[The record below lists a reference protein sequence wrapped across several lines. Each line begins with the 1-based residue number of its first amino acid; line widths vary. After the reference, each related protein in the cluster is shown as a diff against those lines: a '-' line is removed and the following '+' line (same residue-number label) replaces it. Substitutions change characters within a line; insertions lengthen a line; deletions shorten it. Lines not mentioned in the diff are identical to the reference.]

1 MSKRKLTRKQAWRI
15 EKIQQERAA
24 RAERKD
30 AKISGYEDESSLG
43 DEQEGLVIAHYGTQV
58 EIQSCEPTVTAI
70 SDTVADTDA
79 DAEQAQNA
87 TQAIN
92 INEDGHIQKRC
103 HMRAN
108 LGSLVTGDR
117 VIWRDAGSL
126 GVVVAVLPRISE
138 LSRPD
143 PHGDMKTVA
152 ANIDNILVVI
162 APLPKP
168 HSFLIDRY
176 LVAAE
181 AIDIKPVIVL
191 NKIDLIDDKNR
202 HIIEDITALYRS
214 LGYEV
219 IEASTTQ
226 GNGLDELTAF
236 LRDKTTVFVGQSG
249 VGKSSLINKLLPNQN
264 LRVGALSDST
274 QRGTHT
280 TTTAQL
286 FHFPSIDGQSGGRLI
301 DSPGIRE
308 FGLWHMEESTILQ
321 GFIELQPHIG
331 TCKFRNC
338 QHKQEPG
345 CAILQAHERGEISE
359 RRMSSYFLL
368 RDAIEEQ

>member
-15 EKIQQERAA
+15 DKIQQERAA
-24 RAERKD
+24 RAEKKD
-30 AKISGYEDESSLG
+30 ARINAEENEGNLG
-43 DEQEGLVIAHYGTQV
+43 AEQEGLVIAHYGTQV
-58 EIQSCEPTVTAI
+58 EVQSLAATDHDN
-70 SDTVADTDA
+70 DTYAA
-79 DAEQAQNA
+79 
-87 TQAIN
+87 
-92 INEDGHIQKRC
+92 KRC
-103 HMRAN
+103 HLRAN

-117 VIWRDAGSL
+117 IIWRDADPM
-126 GVVVAVLPRISE
+126 GVVVAVLPRENE

-162 APLPKP
+162 APLPRP

-181 AIDIKPVIVL
+181 AIHIKPVLVI

-202 HIIEDITALYRS
+202 HIIEDLTQLYEG

-219 IEASTTQ
+219 IKASTTQ
-226 GNGLDELTAF
+226 GDGLTDLSQF
-236 LRDKTTVFVGQSG
+236 LQHKTTIFVGQSG
-249 VGKSSLINKLLPNQN
+249 VGKSSLINQLLPGKN
-264 LRVGALSDST
+264 LRVGALSAST

-286 FHFPSIDGQSGGRLI
+286 FHFPRINGESGGRLI

-308 FGLWHMEESTILQ
+308 FGLWHMDEQDILQ
-321 GFIELQPHIG
+321 GFIELQPYVG
-331 TCKFRNC
+331 RCKFRDC
-338 QHKQEPG
+338 KHKQEPH
-345 CAILQAHERGEISE
+345 CAILKAYEDGHIHE
-359 RRMSSYFLL
+359 RRMTSYLSL
-368 RDAIEEQ
+368 RDIIEEQAQQK